1 MTETPNPNIIDA
13 DTLTGEMRPI
23 RRAVLAL
30 GSNLGERLASLQG
43 AVNALADTPDVW
55 ITAVSPVYETD
66 PVDSPEEAGPFLNAV
81 VLADT
86 TLPAARLME
95 RALAIEDAFERERSD
110 VKNAPRTL
118 DVDLI
123 VVGDR
128 RSNEES
134 LQLPH
139 PRAGERAF
147 VMRPWLD
154 VDPEAEAYLN
164 AVVLIDTTLAAS
176 RLMDR
181 ALAIEDAFERER
193 SVVRNA
199 PRTLDVD
206 LIVVGDRRSDDES
219 LRLPHP
225 RAHERAFVLRPWL
238 DVEPD
243 ATLPDRGPVAEL
255 LDQADQGGIKVR
267 EDLVLEIQ

>member
-55 ITAVSPVYETD
+55 ITGVSPVYETE
-66 PVDSPEEAGPFLNAV
+66 PVDCPPDTKTFLNA
-81 VLADT
+81 
-86 TLPAARLME
+86 
-95 RALAIEDAFERERSD
+95 
-110 VKNAPRTL
+110 
-118 DVDLI
+118 I
-123 VVGDR
+123 V
-128 RSNEES
+128 
-134 LQLPH
+134 
-139 PRAGERAF
+139 
-147 VMRPWLD
+147 M
-154 VDPEAEAYLN
+154 
-164 AVVLIDTTLAAS
+164 IDTTLAAS

-193 SVVRNA
+193 SEVKNA

-206 LIVVGDRRSDDES
+206 LIVVGDRRSDEDS

-225 RAHERAFVLRPWL
+225 RAVERAFVLRPWL
-238 DVEPD
+238 DLDPEAEFPD
-243 ATLPDRGPVAEL
+243 LGPVADL
-255 LDQADQGGIKVR
+255 LGATDQSGMKLRD
-267 EDLVLEIQ
+267 DLVLEVQ

>member
-1 MTETPNPNIIDA
+1 MTETPNPNIVDA

-30 GSNLGERLASLQG
+30 GSNLGERMGSLQG

-55 ITAVSPVYETD
+55 ITAVSPVYETE
-66 PVDSPEEAGPFLNAV
+66 PVDCPPDAKTFLNAV
-81 VLADT
+81 VLIDT
-86 TLPAARLME
+86 TLAASRLMD

-128 RSNEES
+128 RSDDES
-134 LQLPH
+134 LRLPH

-154 VDPEAEAYLN
+154 VDPEAE
-164 AVVLIDTTLAAS
+164 
-176 RLMDR
+176 
-181 ALAIEDAFERER
+181 
-193 SVVRNA
+193 
-199 PRTLDVD
+199 
-206 LIVVGDRRSDDES
+206 
-219 LRLPHP
+219 LPGS
-225 RAHERAFVLRPWL
+225 
-238 DVEPD
+238 
-243 ATLPDRGPVAEL
+243 GPVADL
-255 LDQADQGGIKVR
+255 LEQADESGMKLR
-267 EDLVLEIQ
+267 DDLVLQFQ